1 MKVSVVI
8 PTLNGGKDLV
18 SCAQSLASQNFCYQ
32 WELIIIDSNSDDNS
46 LSEVE
51 KILHERS
58 VDINIVKIDRK
69 DFQHGGSRNKAISVA
84 KGEIICLLTQDA
96 IPRDDMWLQELI
108 NPFFEEQDIVGTFGR
123 HKPHQHHPRLL
134 SKNLK
139 HHFDYMSSMRI
150 RKIDDLDFYQKNEQH
165 RQFLHFFFKQ

>member
-84 KGEIICLLTQDA
+84 KG
-96 IPRDDMWLQELI
+96 R
-108 NPFFEEQDIVGTFGR
+108 
-123 HKPHQHHPRLL
+123 
-134 SKNLK
+134 
-139 HHFDYMSSMRI
+139 
-150 RKIDDLDFYQKNEQH
+150 
-165 RQFLHFFFKQ
+165 